1 VIDLDEYAISRQK
14 YEGLAVPDWLL
25 AIPRGWLVVPLM
37 LQEKLFGFVVLQRPR
52 SPSS

>member
-1 VIDLDEYAISRQK
+1 VIDLDEYATSPAK

-37 LQEKLFGFVVLQRPR
+37 LHEKLFGFVVLQRR
-52 SPSS
+52 AAHSS